1 MKIAVVYTA
10 LAIAVFGAALYL
22 RLADLDNRPM
32 HCDEAVHGIK
42 FGRLLQQNDYVYD
55 PREYHGPSLNYLT
68 LPVAKC
74 LSRSA
79 LTDVTESD
87 LRLVPAIT
95 GVLLVVMVWCLRRE
109 VGTPV
114 TLCAMALT
122 ALSPAMVFY
131 SRYYIQEM
139 VLVGFTFGAMVSVI
153 RFRRIAARMQPW
165 DETASPG
172 RWRLFFWAVTF
183 GVCIAMMHASKET
196 SVIALF
202 AMVVAA
208 FVSFRKRP
216 LLARRRVLQYAALA
230 TVVAVFVSA
239 LFFSSFGKNPRG
251 VWDSVTTYFY
261 YLGRASGEGSTGRH
275 VYPLFYYFK
284 HLFWYQRFGGPLWT
298 ELAIG
303 VPALV
308 GAVVALSGKGLGAI
322 DQGTARFL
330 AVYTLIMTVVYSVMP
345 YKTPWCALGFFHG
358 MILLAAIGKIA
369 IVRITPH
376 PGLKILVGA
385 LLAAACGQL
394 AWQSWRASFEQ
405 YEHPGNPY
413 VYSQTTNDIPR
424 LANKIAAFATAQPD
438 QWATHIQVICP
449 DDDYWPLPWYLR
461 RFRRVGWFHEVPTD
475 RPAVLIITQPTYEP
489 ELLQYLYVDQ
499 PPGQRDLYGWFPT
512 YDDDREVYLRAHV
525 PLRIYVRLDEWNEY
539 DR

>member
-216 LLARRRVLQYAALA
+216 LLARRRVLQYAAL
-230 TVVAVFVSA
+230 
-239 LFFSSFGKNPRG
+239 GDGRG
-251 VWDSVTTYFY
+251 C
-261 YLGRASGEGSTGRH
+261 L
-275 VYPLFYYFK
+275 
-284 HLFWYQRFGGPLWT
+284 RF
-298 ELAIG
+298 
-303 VPALV
+303 
-308 GAVVALSGKGLGAI
+308 
-322 DQGTARFL
+322 
-330 AVYTLIMTVVYSVMP
+330 
-345 YKTPWCALGFFHG
+345 
-358 MILLAAIGKIA
+358 
-369 IVRITPH
+369 
-376 PGLKILVGA
+376 GA
-385 LLAAACGQL
+385 LLLVVRQESAGRVGLGYHVFLLPGTSFGRGFDRPPRVSAFLLLQASFL
-394 AWQSWRASFEQ
+394 VPTIRRSAVDRASDWRPRTRGSCGGVVRER
-405 YEHPGNPY
+405 PGRR
-413 VYSQTTNDIPR
+413 SI
-424 LANKIAAFATAQPD
+424 KAQLD
-438 QWATHIQVICP
+438 FWRCTH
-449 DDDYWPLPWYLR
+449 
-461 RFRRVGWFHEVPTD
+461 
-475 RPAVLIITQPTYEP
+475 
-489 ELLQYLYVDQ
+489 
-499 PPGQRDLYGWFPT
+499 
-512 YDDDREVYLRAHV
+512 
-525 PLRIYVRLDEWNEY
+525 
-539 DR
+539 

>member
-1 MKIAVVYTA
+1 MKIAVISTA
-10 LAIAVFGAALYL
+10 LAIAIFGAALYM
-22 RLADLDNRPM
+22 RLADLNNRPM

-42 FGRLLQQNDYVYD
+42 FGRLLQQHDYVYD

-74 LSRSA
+74 LSRSTLA
-79 LTDVTESD
+79 DVTETE

-95 GVLLVVMVWCLRRE
+95 GALLVVMVWCLRRE
-109 VGTPV
+109 LGTSV

-139 VLVGFTFGAMVSVI
+139 VLVSFSFGAMVSVV
-153 RFRRIAARMQPW
+153 RFRRVAMRTHPL
-165 DETASPG
+165 EESASP
-172 RWRLFFWAVTF
+172 RQWRLPFWAAVF

-202 AMVVAA
+202 AMAVAA
-208 FVSFRKRP
+208 FVSFRKPPP
-216 LLARRRVLQYAALA
+216 LTHRGMLRYVAIA
-230 TVVAVFVSA
+230 TVVGIFFSA
-239 LFFSSFGKNPRG
+239 MFFSSFGKNPRG

-275 VYPLFYYFK
+275 VYPFFYYFE

-303 VPALV
+303 VPAFV
-308 GAVVALSGKGLGAI
+308 GAVAAMSGKGLGET
-322 DQGTARFL
+322 DQGAARFL
-330 AVYTLIMTVVYSVMP
+330 AVYTLIMTVVYSVIP

-358 MILLAAIGKIA
+358 MILLAAIGM
-369 IVRITPH
+369 IVLVRATPH
-376 PGLKILVGA
+376 LVLKLLVCA
-385 LLAAACGQL
+385 LLFVVCGQL
-394 AWQSWRASFEQ
+394 TWQSWRASFEQ
-405 YEHPGNPY
+405 YGHRGNPY

-424 LANKIAAFATAQPD
+424 LAGKIAAFAAAQPD
-438 QWATHIQVICP
+438 RWATHIQVICP

-461 RFRRVGWFHEVPTD
+461 KFTRVGWFHEVPTG
-475 RPAVLIITQPTYEP
+475 RPAVLIVTQPACEP
-489 ELLQYLYVDQ
+489 KLRRYLYVDQ
-499 PPGQRDLYGWFPT
+499 PPGQRDLYRWFPID
-512 YDDDREVYLRAHV
+512 DDDRQVFLRTHV
-525 PLRIYVRLDEWNEY
+525 PLRIFVRLDEWNEY